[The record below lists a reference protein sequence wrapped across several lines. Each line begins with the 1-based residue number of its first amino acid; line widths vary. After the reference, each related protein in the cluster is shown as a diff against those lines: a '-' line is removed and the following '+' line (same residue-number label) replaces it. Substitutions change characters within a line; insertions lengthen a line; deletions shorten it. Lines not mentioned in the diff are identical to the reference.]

1 MNASEVG
8 AQAPAATQPAA
19 APGGA
24 SPERGQPVEALL
36 VATDLV
42 KSYGPVKAVQ
52 GVSFVCHPGEV
63 LALVGENGAGKSTVA
78 KMLAGAVT
86 PTSGTITVEDAPLAS
101 GSVRLSRRSG
111 VRCAFQELALVPEWT
126 VAENLSLPD
135 GAPLRGFSQKTA
147 ITAAS
152 ALLDSLDLP
161 QIDPRALV
169 SDLSLAN
176 RQLVEIARAFAGEPK
191 LLILDEASSAL
202 TPPGV
207 EWLFARIRELTA
219 RGGSVIYVSH
229 RLGEI
234 AEIADRGIVLRDGG
248 LAGEFSRGSWTDD
261 ELISLMAGRRA
272 ERFFPDPP
280 ARAVD
285 GDVLE
290 VEGLRA
296 EGVHGI
302 SLTIGAGEIVGIG
315 GLAGHGQAELLRAL
329 FGASAATADT
339 WTIDGEA
346 VTRLTPVRG
355 VRRGLGY
362 VPEDRKKEGLA
373 LELGVGENLLA
384 PWLKAWQLGGKPRL
398 ARERGWLDGVLAA
411 LSVRTRGPLEAA
423 GALSGGNQQKL
434 VFGRW
439 MDRSRSVILLHDPT
453 RGIDV
458 RAKQE
463 LYGAIVD
470 LAKQGVGVLWFST
483 EVEELVHV
491 CHRVLVL
498 YNGQVTDELAGER
511 LTADA
516 IVGAAVGVTGS
527 IQTVSAAEL
536 EEAAAAR
543 ARAPRSRTADK
554 TAREQTARTSR

>member
-1 MNASEVG
+1 MNASEV
-8 AQAPAATQPAA
+8 AAADVAA
-19 APGGA
+19 APGQAEATRPARTGNA
-24 SPERGQPVEALL
+24 GSGEALL

-135 GAPLRGFSQKTA
+135 GAPLRGFSQKKA
-147 ITAAS
+147 ISAAS

-207 EWLFARIRELTA
+207 EWLFTRIRELTA

-261 ELISLMAGRRA
+261 ELISLMAGRKA

-280 ARAVD
+280 ARTRE
-285 GDVLE
+285 GDVLD

-329 FGASAATADT
+329 FGASAATADS
-339 WTIDGEA
+339 WTIDGDS

-384 PWLKAWQLGGKPRL
+384 PWFKAWQLGGKPRL

-423 GALSGGNQQKL
+423 GSLSGGNQQKL

-439 MDRSRSVILLHDPT
+439 MNRSRSVILLHDPT

-498 YNGQVTDELAGER
+498 YNGQITDELAGER

-536 EEAAAAR
+536 EEAASEAAKTPTRGRAAR
-543 ARAPRSRTADK
+543 EK
-554 TAREQTARTSR
+554 TSRSSR

>member
-8 AQAPAATQPAA
+8 AAAPGATLPAAE
-19 APGGA
+19 PGGA
-24 SPERGQPVEALL
+24 SPEQARTGEALL
-36 VATDLV
+36 VATDLI

-111 VRCAFQELALVPEWT
+111 VRCAFQELALVPVWT

-135 GAPLRGFSQKTA
+135 GAPLRGFSQKKA
-147 ITAAS
+147 IAAAS
-152 ALLDSLDLP
+152 ALLESLDLP

-176 RQLVEIARAFAGEPK
+176 RQLVEIARAFAGEPQ
-191 LLILDEASSAL
+191 LLILDEASSAP

-207 EWLFARIRELTA
+207 EWLFSRIRELTA

-261 ELISLMAGRRA
+261 ELISLMAGRKA

-280 ARAVD
+280 ARTD
-285 GDVLE
+285 DSDVLE

-329 FGASAATADT
+329 FGASAATADS
-339 WTIDGEA
+339 WTIDGEP
-346 VTRLTPVRG
+346 VTHLTPVRG

-384 PWLKAWQLGGKPRL
+384 PWFKAWQLGGKPRL

-439 MDRSRSVILLHDPT
+439 MNRSRSVILLHDPT

-536 EEAAAAR
+536 EEASR
-543 ARAPRSRTADK
+543 HKTTRS
-554 TAREQTARTSR
+554 SR